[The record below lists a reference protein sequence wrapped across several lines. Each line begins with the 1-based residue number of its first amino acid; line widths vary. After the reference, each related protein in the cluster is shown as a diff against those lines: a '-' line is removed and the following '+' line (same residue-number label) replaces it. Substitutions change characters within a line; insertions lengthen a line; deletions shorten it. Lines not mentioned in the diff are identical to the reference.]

1 MLNESLENLQQQ
13 MKNPSNKPGSGSC
26 KKPGSGKGQKPSTQP
41 SKPKLS
47 ELQKQLNDN
56 SNNSKKECKKDNKT
70 IRDNYPAVLSQNNS
84 LKWQAQQEL
93 LRQQLQELMQKLKQQ
108 GKNPGS
114 DIASMMEE
122 TEKDIVN
129 NRITDQTIMR
139 QQEILTRLLE
149 SEKAIREQEEDE
161 KRESREPKNF
171 NKTNPKQNFEY
182 NKQLSKEIEDLIN
195 SPIFLKPFYK
205 EKTQTYFNLIK

>member
-1 MLNESLENLQQQ
+1 
-13 MKNPSNKPGSGSC
+13 
-26 KKPGSGKGQKPSTQP
+26 
-41 SKPKLS
+41 LS
-47 ELQKQLNDN
+47 ELQKQLNEQL
-56 SNNSKKECKKDNKT
+56 KQLKEGMQKGQ
-70 IRDNYPAVLSQNNS
+70 QNNKGQLPGGS
-84 LKWQAQQEL
+84 IAEQLAKMAAQQEL

-108 GKNPGS
+108 GKNPGG